1 MVQPMKKHVV
11 VTGMI
16 LVGIMVG
23 ITGCTQRDSSSDDAT
38 FQSILPTTESLESI
52 LAKSDSIDSMYYK
65 IDALITMPE
74 LGTQSAT
81 VKIWQK
87 PPYVKEEI
95 TGLNAGSTTTI
106 VVIHR
111 PEGNYTY
118 DATQGKYVLT
128 PDATSFATSM
138 QYFDNEMLRSLLDN
152 QTLMDFETV
161 TMDGKQA
168 TAFDYS
174 ISIQGVNVTV
184 KMWIWNER
192 GVPLK
197 AYVDMDLKE
206 MAMTLDLTFSNY
218 SFTEIPDSTFS
229 VS

>member
-1 MVQPMKKHVV
+1 MVMKKNVV
-11 VTGMI
+11 LIGII
-16 LVGIMVG
+16 LLGIIVGIS
-23 ITGCTQRDSSSDDAT
+23 GCTQRDSSSDDANL
-38 FQSILPTTESLESI
+38 QSILPTTESLESI
-52 LAKSDSIDSMYYK
+52 LAKSDSIESMYFE
-65 IDALITMPE
+65 IAALITMPE
-74 LGTQSAT
+74 IGTQSAT

-95 TGLNAGSTTTI
+95 TGLNSGSTTTI

-138 QYFDNEMLRSLLDN
+138 QYFDSEVLRSLLDN
-152 QTLMDFETV
+152 QTLMNLEIV
-161 TMDGKQA
+161 TIDGKQ
-168 TAFDYS
+168 TTVFDYS

-197 AYVDMDLKE
+197 AYVDMDMKE
-206 MAMTLDLTFSNY
+206 MAMTLDFTFSNY
-218 SFTEIPDSTFS
+218 SFSEIPDSTFS

>member
-1 MVQPMKKHVV
+1 MEVTMKKHVV
-11 VTGMI
+11 LI
-16 LVGIMVG
+16 GIVLIG
-23 ITGCTQRDSSSDDAT
+23 LIAGTSGCTQRDSSPDDVNL
-38 FQSILPTTESLESI
+38 QSILPTTESLESI
-52 LAKSDSIDSMYYK
+52 LAKSDSIESMYYE
-65 IDALITMPE
+65 IAALITMPQI
-74 LGTQSAT
+74 GTQSAT

-118 DATQGKYVLT
+118 DAAQGKYVLT
-128 PDATSFATSM
+128 PDATSFATSL
-138 QYFDNEMLRSLLDN
+138 QYFDSEMLRSLLDN
-152 QTLMDFETV
+152 QTLMNLETV
-161 TMDGKQA
+161 SIDGKQA
-168 TAFDYS
+168 TKFDYS

-197 AYVDMDLKE
+197 AYVDMDMKE

-218 SFTEIPDSTFS
+218 SFTGIPDSMFN